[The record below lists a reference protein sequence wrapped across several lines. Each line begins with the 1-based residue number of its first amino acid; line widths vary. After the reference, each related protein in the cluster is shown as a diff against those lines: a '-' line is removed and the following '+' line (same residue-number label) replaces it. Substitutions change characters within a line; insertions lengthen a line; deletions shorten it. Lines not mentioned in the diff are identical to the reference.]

1 VQRILLA
8 AAAAWLS
15 LLVPRAEYRALFAPA
30 GARGHAY
37 DFYVATANLESV
49 LRTLTTD
56 PSVLHPPGAWQPAA
70 LLPADAFGETGA
82 YDRAKLIRLYGAT
95 RAMVARGPRADSS
108 TALAANRPTES
119 WTLISPYPSLDLT
132 RLEPGTL
139 VIVLHLP

>member
-15 LLVPRAEYRALFAPA
+15 LLTPRPDYRALFAPA

-37 DFYVATANLESV
+37 DFYVASASLETV
-49 LRTLTTD
+49 LRTLTSD
-56 PSVLHPPGAWQPAA
+56 PSVLHPPGAWEPVV

-82 YDRAKLIRLYGAT
+82 YDRAKLTRLYGAT
-95 RAMVARGPRADSS
+95 RPLVARGPSK
-108 TALAANRPTES
+108 TES
-119 WTLISPYPSLDLT
+119 WTLISPYPSVDLT
-132 RLEPGTL
+132 HLEPGTL

>member
-15 LLVPRAEYRALFAPA
+15 LQTPRPEYRALFAPA

-37 DFYVATANLESV
+37 DFYVASANLESV
-49 LRTLTTD
+49 LRMLTTD
-56 PSVLHPPGAWQPAA
+56 PSVLHAPGAWEPAA

-82 YDRAKLIRLYGAT
+82 YDRAKLTRLYGAT
-95 RAMVARGPRADSS
+95 RALVARGPRADGGH
-108 TALAANRPTES
+108 PTES
-119 WTLISPYPSLDLT
+119 WTLISPYPSLDLS

>member
-1 VQRILLA
+1 VEVQRILLA

-15 LLVPRAEYRALFAPA
+15 LLTPQPDYRALFAPS

-37 DFYVATANLESV
+37 DFYVTSSSLENV
-49 LRTLTTD
+49 LRVLNTD

-82 YDRAKLIRLYGAT
+82 YDRSKLARLYGAT
-95 RAMVARGPRADSS
+95 RVRVARGPSATAGSS
-108 TALAANRPTES
+108 RPTDS
-119 WTLISPYPSLDLT
+119 WTLVSPYPSLDLS